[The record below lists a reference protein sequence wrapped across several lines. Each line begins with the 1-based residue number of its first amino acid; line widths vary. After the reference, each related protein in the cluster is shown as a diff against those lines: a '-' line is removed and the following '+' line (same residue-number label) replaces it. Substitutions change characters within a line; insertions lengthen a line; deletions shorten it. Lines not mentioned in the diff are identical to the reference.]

1 MMTGGFNNG
10 QTERLAG
17 KHFNRKHPDAAVTL
31 FANAKGNGGL
41 LVAGNTLGIKQH
53 TVSVD
58 KPWCEPE
65 RLLRNTLFFGT
76 GYV

>member
-1 MMTGGFNNG
+1 MTGGFNNG

-17 KHFNRKHPDAAVTL
+17 KNFNRKHPDAAVAL
-31 FANAKGNGGL
+31 FANAKRNGGL
-41 LVAGNTLGIKQH
+41 LVAGNILGVKQH

-58 KPWCEPE
+58 KPGCESE
-65 RLLRNTLFFGT
+65 GLLRNTLFFGT

>member
-1 MMTGGFNNG
+1 MTGGFNNG

-17 KHFNRKHPDAAVTL
+17 KNFNRKHPDAAVAL

-41 LVAGNTLGIKQH
+41 LVAGNIVGGKQH

-58 KPWCEPE
+58 KPGGEPE
-65 RLLRNTLFFGT
+65 RLFRNTLLFGT
-76 GYV
+76 GYI